1 MPLPR
6 LDELLSEARAQ
17 LEREY
22 ENLVREVR
30 HIAEDVK
37 RRRLAE
43 LDELVSWFASE
54 LRRIGGGGR

>member
-1 MPLPR
+1 MPLPS
-6 LDELLSEARAQ
+6 LDELLGEARNQ

-54 LRRIGGGGR
+54 LRRIGGGSR